1 MIVETL
7 NAFEGDIGASVRI
20 EGSGSPWFNSPFRC
34 QQRATRV
41 CAEPPNA
48 SMLLQGLAVGFAPT
62 EAGLTLSLFNNTALA
77 GRPSFSGLVPTPNYT
92 HATGGASFS
101 ALI

>member
-1 MIVETL
+1 M
-7 NAFEGDIGASVRI
+7 RRH
-20 EGSGSPWFNSPFRC
+20 GSPWVNLPFRC

-41 CAEPPNA
+41 LLCGAADAHDA

-77 GRPSFSGLVPTPNYT
+77 GSPTFSGLVHKPNYT
-92 HATGGASFS
+92 HAAGGAPFS

>member
-1 MIVETL
+1 MPLDGV
-7 NAFEGDIGASVRI
+7 IGVRKKI
-20 EGSGSPWFNSPFRC
+20 WRLRSPWVTSPFRLPAA
-34 QQRATRV
+34 REVFGGA
-41 CAEPPNA
+41 ADAHDAN
-48 SMLLQGLAVGFAPT
+48 MLLQGLAVGFAPT

-77 GRPSFSGLVPTPNYT
+77 GRPAFRGLVPTPNYT

>member
-1 MIVETL
+1 
-7 NAFEGDIGASVRI
+7 
-20 EGSGSPWFNSPFRC
+20 
-34 QQRATRV
+34 
-41 CAEPPNA
+41 
-48 SMLLQGLAVGFAPT
+48 MLLQGLAVGFAPT

-77 GRPSFSGLVPTPNYT
+77 GRPAFRGLVPTPNYT

>member
-1 MIVETL
+1 ME
-7 NAFEGDIGASVRI
+7 VR
-20 EGSGSPWFNSPFRC
+20 GLTSPFAASSARRLC
-34 QQRATRV
+34 GA
-41 CAEPPNA
+41 ADAHDA

-77 GRPSFSGLVPTPNYT
+77 GSPTFSGLVPTPNYT
-92 HATGGASFS
+92 HTAGGASFS